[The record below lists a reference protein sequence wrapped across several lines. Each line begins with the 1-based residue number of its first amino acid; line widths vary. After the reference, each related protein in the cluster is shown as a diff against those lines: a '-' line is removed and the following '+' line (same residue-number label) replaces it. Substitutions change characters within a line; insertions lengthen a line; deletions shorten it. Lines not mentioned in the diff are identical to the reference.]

1 MRQIVSDSVR
11 REKMLN
17 EVYLI
22 MTGSKSPEERGVQE
36 GEQAKSIRSSA
47 EEMSGQDCAEEL
59 SGGDDPEVELEDVGA
74 LVVGPPAAVSNP
86 RRPSLR

>member
-22 MTGSKSPEERGVQE
+22 MTGSKSPEEQ
-36 GEQAKSIRSSA
+36 GEQAKSIQSCA
-47 EEMSGQDCAEEL
+47 EEMSGQGYAEEL
-59 SGGDDPEVELEDVGA
+59 GGGDDPEVELEDGGA
-74 LVVGPPAAVSNP
+74 LVVGTAAAVSNP
-86 RRPSLR
+86 GRPSLR